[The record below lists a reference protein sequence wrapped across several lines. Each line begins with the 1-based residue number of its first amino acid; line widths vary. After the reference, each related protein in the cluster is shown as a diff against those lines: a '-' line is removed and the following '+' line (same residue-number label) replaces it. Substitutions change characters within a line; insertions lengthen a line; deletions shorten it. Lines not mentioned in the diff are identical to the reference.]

1 MPSYEVAAAL
11 IAFKVAFP
19 SLDILELIRR
29 KPQLLRN
36 QVDQRLPGPDAR
48 LDAVGLPSNGT

>member
-1 MPSYEVAAAL
+1 MPSFEIAAAL
-11 IAFKVAFP
+11 VAFKAAFP

-36 QVDQRLPGPDAR
+36 QVPVFFASNMGDSVVCAAQR
-48 LDAVGLPSNGT
+48 